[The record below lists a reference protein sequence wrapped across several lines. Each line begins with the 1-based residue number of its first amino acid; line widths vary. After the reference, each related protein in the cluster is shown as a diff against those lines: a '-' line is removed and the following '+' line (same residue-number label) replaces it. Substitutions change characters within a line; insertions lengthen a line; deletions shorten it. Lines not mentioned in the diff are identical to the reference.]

1 MAAYEELPSSL
12 QDLWNEQVGGGL
24 PIHWVLIADGVDAE
38 GESVI
43 EYAWSEN
50 TKTWH
55 LRGMLG
61 EFLAAQDQGQL
72 SDLIIGELTGD
83 DDG

>member
-1 MAAYEELPSSL
+1 MSAYDELPSSL
-12 QDLWNEQVGGGL
+12 QGLWNDQAGSGL
-24 PIHWVLIADGVDAE
+24 PIRWALVVEGVDDT
-38 GESVI
+38 GDPVI

-83 DDG
+83 ED